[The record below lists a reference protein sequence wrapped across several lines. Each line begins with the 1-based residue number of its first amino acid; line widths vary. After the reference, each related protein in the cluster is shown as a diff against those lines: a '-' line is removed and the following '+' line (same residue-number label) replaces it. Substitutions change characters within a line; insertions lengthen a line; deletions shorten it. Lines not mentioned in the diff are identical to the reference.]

1 MRAYDEDIE
10 DVESGRLSFD
20 FRGFLFKALN
30 LWKVIVLSIGL
41 ALTVAYFI
49 NVRKPNIYRL
59 ETIMSV
65 ENEQSPFFSS
75 NTSIQF
81 NWGGVSGK
89 VSTVMTA
96 VETRTHNELV
106 VDSLQFFK
114 TYLAEGEYRLE
125 DIYTQAPFEFRI
137 DRNQPQL
144 LNRLMEV
151 QYRSPNAVELRI
163 PELPDAVSVQ
173 TYSEDHPIEQVQV
186 TSKGPWEIMLGEPVQ
201 LPFLNGQFVHREGR
215 VIDTSRTYYLRFSNF
230 DQVVNSYQGE
240 VKVSPFNQQATNVLR
255 LEMTGLN
262 KAKIVDY
269 LNATTAIL
277 SETELRQKNQFAT
290 NTIRF
295 IDSSLNSVNADLSDV
310 IQQMNEFRR
319 NNQVFNVDDEINFK
333 VERMKNLDLQYEEEK
348 LKLEYLNSLE
358 DYLNNKTDYTKIA
371 APSSVGIMEPNI
383 TSSVSK
389 ITELAIQRQ
398 NLEYT
403 TQPENILF
411 KDVDRQI
418 DAEKNVL
425 LETLK
430 ATRNTINIQ
439 LSSIQ
444 NKIAQMEAELR
455 DLPEE
460 EQEYLKI
467 QRQINISQQAY
478 DVFLARRS
486 EAAISKAANVSD
498 IKVIDAAKDIGGGK
512 IGPNT
517 SLNYMMAL
525 MIGFFVP
532 MFLIFIIFLLDN
544 TIHGSDQV
552 TQLSSIP
559 IIGLIGKYPYKNNL
573 VVLEKPK
580 SAVAESFRAIRSSLQ
595 FIYQNQQARVGGRTL
610 MVTSSVSGEGKTFT
624 SINISTAYALSGKK
638 TVLLGLDLRKPKIF
652 GDFNINNER
661 GIVNHLIGEQT
672 LEEVKFETHVENLT
686 IIPSGPIPPN
696 PSELLAS
703 VNLTTVI
710 NQLRKDYDIVILDTP
725 PIGLVADA
733 LELSHYADATLFMIR
748 LDYTRKGMLQLIN
761 AKYRN
766 GQIKNV
772 HFVLNF
778 YRHKANSNYG
788 YGYGTYGRAYL
799 ENDAR
804 SRFKRIWRWI
814 RHNL

>member
-10 DVESGRLSFD
+10 DIESGRLSFD

-319 NNQVFNVDDEINFK
+319 NN
-333 VERMKNLDLQYEEEK
+333 
-348 LKLEYLNSLE
+348 
-358 DYLNNKTDYTKIA
+358 
-371 APSSVGIMEPNI
+371 
-383 TSSVSK
+383 
-389 ITELAIQRQ
+389 
-398 NLEYT
+398 
-403 TQPENILF
+403 
-411 KDVDRQI
+411 
-418 DAEKNVL
+418 
-425 LETLK
+425 
-430 ATRNTINIQ
+430 
-439 LSSIQ
+439 
-444 NKIAQMEAELR
+444 
-455 DLPEE
+455 
-460 EQEYLKI
+460 
-467 QRQINISQQAY
+467 
-478 DVFLARRS
+478 
-486 EAAISKAANVSD
+486 
-498 IKVIDAAKDIGGGK
+498 
-512 IGPNT
+512 
-517 SLNYMMAL
+517 
-525 MIGFFVP
+525 
-532 MFLIFIIFLLDN
+532 
-544 TIHGSDQV
+544 
-552 TQLSSIP
+552 
-559 IIGLIGKYPYKNNL
+559 
-573 VVLEKPK
+573 
-580 SAVAESFRAIRSSLQ
+580 
-595 FIYQNQQARVGGRTL
+595 
-610 MVTSSVSGEGKTFT
+610 
-624 SINISTAYALSGKK
+624 
-638 TVLLGLDLRKPKIF
+638 
-652 GDFNINNER
+652 
-661 GIVNHLIGEQT
+661 
-672 LEEVKFETHVENLT
+672 
-686 IIPSGPIPPN
+686 
-696 PSELLAS
+696 
-703 VNLTTVI
+703 
-710 NQLRKDYDIVILDTP
+710 
-725 PIGLVADA
+725 
-733 LELSHYADATLFMIR
+733 
-748 LDYTRKGMLQLIN
+748 
-761 AKYRN
+761 
-766 GQIKNV
+766 
-772 HFVLNF
+772 
-778 YRHKANSNYG
+778 
-788 YGYGTYGRAYL
+788 
-799 ENDAR
+799 
-804 SRFKRIWRWI
+804 
-814 RHNL
+814 